1 MRLSW
6 PEIRAKAARFAED
19 WKDGHYERGETQS
32 FYNDFFEVF
41 GASRR
46 RVASYEEPVKGLGNR
61 RGFIDL
67 FWKGVLLVEQKSAGR
82 NLKKAKEQALDYF
95 PELKDHELPRY
106 LLVSD
111 FQQFELYD
119 LDEGTEIRFPLRD
132 LPRHAERFAFIVGVE
147 KRIFR
152 DQDPVNIEASELLG
166 SLHDALKASGYKGHS
181 LEQFL
186 VRLLFCLFADSTG
199 VFERGSFRSL
209 MEDRTL
215 PDGSDL
221 GPWLTQLFDVLDTPG
236 AERSAALDDNLTQF
250 PYVNG
255 DLFRERLRIPAFD
268 LGMRGLLLEACRFN
282 WEAVSPAIF
291 GSLFQSV
298 METRERRAQ
307 GAHYTTERNI
317 LKVIQPLFLDDLR
330 EELEQLKQRR
340 DTGRR
345 KAVEAF
351 HEKLGSLHI
360 FDPACGC
367 GNFLVI
373 AYRELRLLEIEALKL
388 LRGLRR
394 AEELKI
400 AAVFSRVDVDQFYGI
415 EIGEFPARIA
425 EVALWMMD
433 HIMNNRLSAE
443 FGSFYT
449 RIPLH
454 KSPHIH
460 PVDALETDWSGVLPP
475 ERCSYVLGNPPFGGA
490 KYQTDKQREQVRRIA
505 RLGGSGGTLDYVT
518 AWYIKAGEYL
528 ANSRARIG
536 FVGTNSITQGEQV
549 AQLWPV
555 LFGRCGLE
563 ISFAHRTFAWGSDA
577 RGKAHVHVVII
588 GLCRRDDEPPLKR
601 LFTYDDIKGDPTES
615 RHASLTPYLF
625 DGSGVADR
633 HLVVKE
639 SSQQLCRQPKIV
651 IGSKPIDG
659 GWLIF
664 NDEERNAFIA
674 QEPNAAKFMRPFLGG
689 KEYIQGIPRW
699 ILALQNATP
708 TELRSMPKVV
718 ERLRAVRE
726 YRQGE
731 RAARKKED
739 GEIKPPGISARALA
753 DTPTE
758 FHVTVI
764 PTKPFLTIPENSSQE
779 REYLPIGW
787 LEPPVIPSNKLRI
800 AENADPYQFAILT
813 SRMHM
818 AWLRYVGGR
827 IKSDFQYS
835 IGIVYN
841 PFPWPDVD
849 DKQRARIRDLAQA
862 VLTARARF
870 PGASMADL
878 YDSDVMK
885 PELLRAHRALDAA
898 VDKLYRAEPFPGDR
912 QRVEHLFTRYE
923 KLVTPLTAAPKKRRG
938 RQR

>member
-6 PEIRAKAARFAED
+6 AEIRAKAARFAED
-19 WKDGHYERGETQS
+19 WKDAHYERGETQT
-32 FYNDFFEVF
+32 FYNEFFEIF

-46 RVASYEEPVKGLGNR
+46 RVASYEEPVRRLGNR

-82 NLKKAKEQALDYF
+82 DLKKAKEQALDYF
-95 PELKDHELPRY
+95 PELKEYELPRY

-132 LPRHAERFAFIVGVE
+132 LPRHVEHFAFIMGVE
-147 KRIFR
+147 KRTFR

-166 SLHDALKASGYKGHS
+166 SLHGALKASGYKGHH

-186 VRLLFCLFADSTG
+186 VRLLFCLFADGTG
-199 VFERGSFRSL
+199 IFERGSFAAFV
-209 MEDRTL
+209 EDRTL

-221 GPWLTQLFDVLDTPG
+221 GPWLAQLFDVLDTPE
-236 AERSAALDDNLTQF
+236 ADRSAALDDDLKQF

-255 DLFRERLRIPAFD
+255 DLFRERLRIPTFD
-268 LGMRGLLLEACRFN
+268 LNMRGLLLEACKFN

-298 METRERRAQ
+298 MERKERRAQ

-330 EELEQLKQRR
+330 AELEQLKQRR

-351 HEKLGSLHI
+351 HEKLGSIHI

-373 AYRELRLLEIEALKL
+373 AYRELRLLEIEVLKL
-388 LRGLRR
+388 LRRD
-394 AEELKI
+394 EQLKM
-400 AAVFSRVDVDQFYGI
+400 AAVFSRVDVDQFYGV
-415 EIGEFPARIA
+415 EISEFPARIA
-425 EVALWMMD
+425 EVALWMTD

-449 RIPLH
+449 RIPLR

-460 PVDALETDWSGVLPP
+460 PVDALETDWSTVLSP
-475 ERCSYVLGNPPFGGA
+475 EQCSYVLGNPPFGGA
-490 KYQTDKQREQVRRIA
+490 KYQTDKQRAQVRRIA

-563 ISFAHRTFAWGSDA
+563 ISSAHRTFAWGSDA

-588 GLCRRDDEPPLKR
+588 GLCRRDDEPAVKR
-601 LFTYDDIKGDPTES
+601 LFTYDDINGDPVES
-615 RHASLTPYLF
+615 KHASLTPYLF
-625 DGSGVADR
+625 DGSGIADR
-633 HLVVKE
+633 HLVVE
-639 SSQQLCRQPKIV
+639 ETSQPLSGQPKLI
-651 IGSKPIDG
+651 IGSKPIDDG
-659 GWLIF
+659 NYIF
-664 NDEERNAFIA
+664 NADQRREFLRK
-674 QEPNAAKFMRPFLGG
+674 EPRAEKYMRPFTGSEEFINGG
-689 KEYIQGIPRW
+689 ERW
-699 ILALQNATP
+699 ILYL
-708 TELRSMPKVV
+708 
-718 ERLRAVRE
+718 
-726 YRQGE
+726 
-731 RAARKKED
+731 ED
-739 GEIKPPGISARALA
+739 VPRMSC
-753 DTPTE
+753 
-758 FHVTVI
+758 VT
-764 PTKPFLTIPENSSQE
+764 
-779 REYLPIGW
+779 W
-787 LEPPVIPSNKLRI
+787 
-800 AENADPYQFAILT
+800 
-813 SRMHM
+813 
-818 AWLRYVGGR
+818 
-827 IKSDFQYS
+827 
-835 IGIVYN
+835 
-841 PFPWPDVD
+841 
-849 DKQRARIRDLAQA
+849 QR
-862 VLTARARF
+862 
-870 PGASMADL
+870 
-878 YDSDVMK
+878 
-885 PELLRAHRALDAA
+885 
-898 VDKLYRAEPFPGDR
+898 
-912 QRVEHLFTRYE
+912 
-923 KLVTPLTAAPKKRRG
+923 
-938 RQR
+938 